1 MKKLVDLSNTD
12 ARDFF
17 LKGSSYFSSDLPPY
31 LSFEPLILEV
41 ATKMNRA
48 YYPDLQDPTNNICP
62 QHFDDVNYLLLSNK
76 DGRFDWRPM
85 ELIHPLIYVSLVN
98 LTCKDENWHLITD
111 RWSSFQGGTV
121 DCCSCPVSSE
131 NDEKDKAAQVT
142 NWWNQVEQ
150 QSLMY
155 SLEFS
160 HVLHTDV
167 TNCYGSLYTHSI
179 AWAIHGFDESK
190 KHKFDKS
197 YLGNLIDAYIRAGRC
212 GQTNGISQ
220 GSVLMDFI
228 AEIVLGFVDSL
239 INEEL
244 AGQTDFRILRYR
256 DDYRI
261 FANNDETCERILK
274 VISEKLLFVG
284 MKLSNSKTNLCRN
297 VVEGAI
303 KPDKLAGISLHDLVS
318 GQTLTL
324 QKKLLRLHSFGQH
337 FPNSGTLRRLISE
350 LQSDIYDNLSE
361 VPQDLGVQVAIA
373 TDIGFDSPSTFPAI
387 AGILSRLISLAPPQ
401 EKVQLWDK
409 VTRKM
414 ARVPNN
420 GYLDVWLQRVI
431 EPKDVGL
438 KSNSNEPICKIV
450 NHEPADLWNNQW
462 ICDSNLANSL
472 DLSKIVVGSVYDTPE
487 VMNPAEIELYRRN
500 LYLY

>member
-12 ARDFF
+12 AREFL

-31 LSFEPLILEV
+31 LNFEPLLLEV
-41 ATKMNRA
+41 ATKMNGA
-48 YYPDLQDPTNNICP
+48 YYPDLLDKKQKICP

-98 LTCKDENWHLITD
+98 LICKDQNWHLITN
-111 RWSSFQGGTV
+111 RWSSFQGGAV

-131 NDEKDKAAQVT
+131 NDERDKAAQVT

-160 HVLHTDV
+160 HVLNTDV

-179 AWAIHGFDESK
+179 AWAIHGFDEAK
-190 KHKFDKS
+190 KHTIELS
-197 YLGNLIDAYIRAGRC
+197 YLGNLIDAYIRAGRH

-228 AEIVLGFVDSL
+228 AEIVLGYVDGL

-244 AGQTDFRILRYR
+244 AEQADFRILRYR

-261 FANNDETCERILK
+261 FANNDEKCESVLK

-284 MKLSNSKTNLCRN
+284 MKLGNSKTNLCRN

-318 GQTLTL
+318 EQTLTT
-324 QKKLLRLHSFGQH
+324 QKKLLRLHSFGRH
-337 FPNSGTLRRLISE
+337 FPNSGTLRRSVSDLHSE
-350 LQSDIYDNLSE
+350 IYENLTA
-361 VPQDLGVQVAIA
+361 VPQDLEVQVAIA

-387 AGILSRLISLAPPQ
+387 AGILSKLISLAPPE
-401 EKVQLWDK
+401 EKVQLWEK
-409 VTRKM
+409 VRKKM
-414 ARVPNN
+414 VRVPNN
-420 GYLDVWLQRVI
+420 GYLDIWLQRVI
-431 EPKDVGL
+431 QPKDVGL
-438 KSNSNEPICKIV
+438 KLNSNEPICKIV
-450 NHEPADLWNNQW
+450 NGESTDLWNNHW
-462 ICDSNLANSL
+462 IIDPNLRDSL
-472 DLSKIVVGSVYDTPE
+472 DLSKIVIGSVSDTPE
-487 VMNPAEIELYRRN
+487 VMNPQEIELYRRN

>member
-1 MKKLVDLSNTD
+1 MKKLVDLSHTKAKD
-12 ARDFF
+12 YF
-17 LKGSSYFSSDLPPY
+17 LKGSSYFTSDLPPY
-31 LSFEPLILEV
+31 LSFEPLISEV
-41 ATKMNRA
+41 AIELNEG
-48 YYPDLQDPTNNICP
+48 YYPDLQDSTQKIHP

-76 DGRFDWRPM
+76 DGRFDWRPI

-98 LTCKDENWHLITD
+98 LICKDENWHTITD
-111 RWSSFQGGTV
+111 RWSSFQSGTV
-121 DCCSCPVSSE
+121 DCCSCPVLSD

-142 NWWNQVEQ
+142 NWWDQVEQ

-160 HVLHTDV
+160 HLLHTDV

-190 KHKFDKS
+190 KHKCDTS
-197 YLGNLIDAYIRAGRC
+197 YLGNLIDAYIRAGRY

-244 AGQTDFRILRYR
+244 AEETGFRILRYR

-261 FANNDETCERILK
+261 FANNDETCERVLK

-284 MKLSNSKTNLCRN
+284 MKLGNSKTNLCRN

-303 KPDKLAGISLHDLVS
+303 KPDKLAGINVHNLVS
-318 GQTLTL
+318 GQTLTM
-324 QKKLLRLHSFGQH
+324 QKKLLGLHSFGQH
-337 FPNSGTLRRLISE
+337 FPNSGTLRRLISD
-350 LQSDIYDNLSE
+350 LHNDIYENLSTA
-361 VPQDLGVQVAIA
+361 PLDLEIQVAIA

-387 AGILSRLISLAPPQ
+387 AGILSKLISLALP
-401 EKVQLWDK
+401 EDKIRIWDK
-409 VTRKM
+409 VRRKM

-420 GYLDVWLQRVI
+420 GYLDIWLQRVI
-431 EPKDVGL
+431 QPKDVGSKL
-438 KSNSNEPICKIV
+438 DSNEPICKIV
-450 NHEPADLWNNQW
+450 NHESADLWNNQW
-462 ICDSNLANSL
+462 IVDSTLINSL
-472 DLSKIVVGSVYDTPE
+472 DLSKIVVGSVYDTQE
-487 VMNPAEIELYRRN
+487 VMNPQEIELYRRN

>member
-1 MKKLVDLSNTD
+1 MKKIIDLSNTD
-12 ARDFF
+12 AREFL

-31 LSFEPLILEV
+31 LSFEPLITEV
-41 ATKMNRA
+41 ATELNEG
-48 YYPDLQDPTNNICP
+48 YYPNLRDKKQKIYP
-62 QHFDDVNYLLLSNK
+62 QHFENVNYLLLSNK

-85 ELIHPLIYVSLVN
+85 ELIHPLIYISLVN
-98 LTCKDENWHLITD
+98 LICKDENWNSITN
-111 RWSSFQGGTV
+111 RWSSFQGGMV

-150 QSLMY
+150 QSLIY

-179 AWAIHGFDESK
+179 AWAIHGFDEAK
-190 KHKFDKS
+190 KHKNDMS
-197 YLGNLIDAYIRAGRC
+197 YLGNLIDAYIKAGRY

-228 AEIVLGFVDSL
+228 AEIVLGYVDSL

-244 AGQTDFRILRYR
+244 VGQTDFRILRYR

-261 FANNDETCERILK
+261 FANNDERCERILK

-284 MKLSNSKTNLCRN
+284 MKLGNSKTNLCRN

-303 KPDKLAGISLHDLVS
+303 KADKLAGISLQDLGS
-318 GQTLTL
+318 GQTLTM

-337 FPNSGTLRRLISE
+337 FPNSGTLRRLVSDLHSE
-350 LQSDIYDNLSE
+350 IYENLSTA
-361 VPQDLGVQVAIA
+361 PPDLEVQVAIA

-387 AGILSRLISLAPPQ
+387 AGILSKLISLAPAGD
-401 EKVQLWDK
+401 KVQLWDK
-409 VTRKM
+409 VRKKM

-420 GYLDVWLQRVI
+420 GYLDIWLQRVI
-431 EPKDVGL
+431 VPKEVGL
-438 KSNSNEPICKIV
+438 KSDSNEPICKIV
-450 NHEPADLWNNQW
+450 NRESTDLWNNHW
-462 ICDSNLANSL
+462 IIDPNLRDSL
-472 DLSKIVVGSVYDTPE
+472 DLSKIVIGSVSDTPE
-487 VMNPAEIELYRRN
+487 VMNPQEIELYRRN